1 MRIVNGA
8 PANAVDFDRW
18 EGLCDRKGAPLITF
32 WMEEGSEGFVP
43 TKNHEEDTGWDIFSS
58 EDIVIPANTTK
69 LIHTGLH
76 VIVADSIVC
85 CRHRDIEGVIHI
97 TQYGDCPHHLDIQ
110 VRSRSGLALK
120 QDFVVR
126 NSPGTIDVG
135 YTGEVCVIG
144 HHGGTEPFEIKRGDR
159 VGQLVIGVVPY
170 IQVYDVFPI
179 ASHPEVWD
187 KIKSASARGEKGFG
201 SSGGFG
207 GNDKQ

>member
-97 TQYGDCPHHLDIQ
+97 TQYGL
-110 VRSRSGLALK
+110 
-120 QDFVVR
+120 
-126 NSPGTIDVG
+126 
-135 YTGEVCVIG
+135 
-144 HHGGTEPFEIKRGDR
+144 
-159 VGQLVIGVVPY
+159 
-170 IQVYDVFPI
+170 
-179 ASHPEVWD
+179 
-187 KIKSASARGEKGFG
+187 SASFGHPSAIEIRSCSQTGFRGKELAR
-201 SSGGFG
+201 
-207 GNDKQ
+207 NDRCWLHR